1 MKRYYLVA
9 NNTFYGVIILAGVR
23 TILTTLKQSEATVT
37 WESDLKQSV
46 DFLEKKGIHITQ
58 KEITSEYISGN
69 GKRRAVII

>member
-9 NNTFYGVIILAGVR
+9 NNTFYGVINLAGIR

-37 WESDLKQSV
+37 WESDLKKSV
-46 DFLEKKGIHITQ
+46 DTLKEKGINITE
-58 KEITSEYISGN
+58 KEITSQYISGN